1 VPVTP
6 LRTPV
11 RPTIVRSSPSPLLVK
26 VTEKSCPFVALR
38 ILLATPL
45 LTVSICL
52 SFLILIVLLAIYG
65 LSLITAM
72 IVAKI
77 RITIIAVPVSST
89 LSPTV
94 AE

>member
-1 VPVTP
+1 M
-6 LRTPV
+6 
-11 RPTIVRSSPSPLLVK
+11 
-26 VTEKSCPFVALR
+26 
-38 ILLATPL
+38 
-45 LTVSICL
+45 
-52 SFLILIVLLAIYG
+52 LIVLLAIYG